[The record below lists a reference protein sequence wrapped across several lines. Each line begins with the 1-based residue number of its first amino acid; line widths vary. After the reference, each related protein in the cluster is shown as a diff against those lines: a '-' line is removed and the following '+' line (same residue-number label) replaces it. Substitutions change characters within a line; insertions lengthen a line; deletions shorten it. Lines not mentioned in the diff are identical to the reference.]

1 MVEDKVGEKPY
12 LGIIINYD
20 KDKKLD
26 KFSKDTIKDRYLWDT
41 ETSPQEAF
49 ARASVYVST

>member
-26 KFSKDTIKDRYLWDT
+26 KFSKIPSKTDTYGIQRPVLRKLLL
-41 ETSPQEAF
+41 ELLF
-49 ARASVYVST
+49 M

>member
-1 MVEDKVGEKPY
+1 MSEKKGEVPY

-26 KFSKDTIKDRYLWDT
+26 KFSIDTL
-41 ETSPQEAF
+41 
-49 ARASVYVST
+49 